1 MSENPAHGQI
11 FVHTADGLTY
21 EGVSRELGAI
31 PEGEP
36 EATNG
41 QLLDEMATALD
52 NNGMKNLNS
61 VSLETK
67 SGSLMFFNPDHV
79 VAVEIR
85 RW

>member
-1 MSENPAHGQI
+1 MPENPTYGQI
-11 FVHTADGLTY
+11 FVHTDDGLTY
-21 EGVSRELGAI
+21 EGASRELGSI
-31 PEGEP
+31 PEGGS

-52 NNGMKNLNS
+52 NNGMKNLNN

-79 VAVEIR
+79 VAVEIH